1 MYYCISLY
9 DLSVV
14 EIREIVMQRKSSGLT
29 AYFYH
34 PRVPGKPAFSVRIDF
49 QMRDENRWYT
59 SLKIDSESNI
69 NVNQAVKDRVREL
82 LTDMFVPYFDRLL
95 EEGRLW

>member
-9 DLSVV
+9 DLSVI
-14 EIREIVMQRKSSGLT
+14 EIREIMMQRKSSSLI

-34 PRVPGKPAFSVRIDF
+34 PRILNKYAFSVQIDF
-49 QMRDENRWYT
+49 HMRDKNKWYT
-59 SLKIDSESNI
+59 HLKIDSETDV
-69 NVNQAVKDRVREL
+69 NVNQAVKERIREL
-82 LTDMFVPYFDRLL
+82 LTDMFMPYFNRLL